1 MPIQFSLFQ
10 NAVGCRGWGGFWRRS
25 TIYDCVFPLSSSFS
39 TNAVFALAKLSPLN
53 HFIIWIQLKN
63 LRDYTYPLFST
74 DFKIESLSTTSQ
86 LNEYVY
92 IPSRSQIT

>member
-1 MPIQFSLFQ
+1 MLSL
-10 NAVGCRGWGGFWRRS
+10 VGGGRFWRES

-39 TNAVFALAKLSPLN
+39 MNALFVLAELCPLK
-53 HFIIWIQLKN
+53 HFIILIQLKN
-63 LRDYTYPLFST
+63 LLDYTYPLFST

-86 LNEYVY
+86 FNDYVY